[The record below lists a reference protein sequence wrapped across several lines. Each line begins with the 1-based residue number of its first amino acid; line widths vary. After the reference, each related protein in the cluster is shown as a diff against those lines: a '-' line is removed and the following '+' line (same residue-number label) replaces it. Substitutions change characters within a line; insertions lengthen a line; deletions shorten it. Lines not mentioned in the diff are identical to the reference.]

1 MIHQLIFA
9 APRPGLTA
17 QQMNDHW
24 VRVHAPRFASRIPQF
39 KQYCVDTA
47 LEFPQAPAAPW
58 SGVGEIWFANDE
70 DQLASIQSAEYLEGA
85 RPDEPNFVA
94 IWQLLVL
101 DTQPHSVLEP
111 GLRDGGERPEVKL
124 IVLVKRKPG
133 STRAEFRARSLDTH
147 ADLALQLPGLRGY
160 QQNHARDGHYA
171 VGEAPLDAAY
181 ELWFDDLAA
190 LHAAAATPEYG
201 KVLADLEAFVEPRY
215 THVLAVR
222 ENWIIG
228 PVARA

>member
-17 QQMNDHW
+17 QQMNEHW
-24 VRVHAPRFASRIPQF
+24 VGVHAPRFASRIPQF
-39 KQYCVDTA
+39 KQYCVDAA
-47 LEFPQAPAAPW
+47 LDFPRAPAAPW
-58 SGVGEIWFANDE
+58 SGIGEIWFANDE
-70 DQLASIQSAEYLEGA
+70 DELASVQSPEYLEGA

-101 DTQPHSVLEP
+101 DTQPHE
-111 GLRDGGERPEVKL
+111 LRAPVAADGVGRPAVKL
-124 IVLVKRKPG
+124 VVLVKRAAG
-133 STRAEFRARSLDTH
+133 SSRGEFRLRSLDEH
-147 ADLALQLPGLRGY
+147 APLALEIPGLRGY

-181 ELWFDDLAA
+181 ELWFDGPEELE
-190 LHAAAATPEYG
+190 AAAGTPEYA
-201 KVLADLEAFVEPRY
+201 KVLADLETFVEPRY
-215 THVLAVR
+215 THILAVR

-228 PVARA
+228 PDAV

>member
-1 MIHQLIFA
+1 MKPFSNTSFA
-9 APRPGLTA
+9 G
-17 QQMNDHW
+17 D
-24 VRVHAPRFASRIPQF
+24 
-39 KQYCVDTA
+39 
-47 LEFPQAPAAPW
+47 
-58 SGVGEIWFANDE
+58 
-70 DQLASIQSAEYLEGA
+70 SIQSAEYLEGA

-171 VGEAPLDAAY
+171 VGGAQPPEVMLQVLDRCWQ
-181 ELWFDDLAA
+181 ERGPQL
-190 LHAAAATPEYG
+190 E
-201 KVLADLEAFVEPRY
+201 VLATSDDAG
-215 THVLAVR
+215 
-222 ENWIIG
+222 ICG
-228 PVARA
+228 PDGCEI

>member
-17 QQMNDHW
+17 QQMNEHW
-24 VRVHAPRFASRIPQF
+24 VHVHAPRFAGRIPQF

-47 LEFPQAPAAPW
+47 LDLPGASKAPW
-58 SGVGEIWFANDE
+58 SGIGEIWFANDQ
-70 DQLASIQSAEYLEGA
+70 DQLASVQSAEYLEGA

-101 DTQPHSVLEP
+101 DTQPHE
-111 GLRDGGERPEVKL
+111 LRAPVAADGGRPGVKL
-124 IVLVKRKPG
+124 VVLAKRASG
-133 STRAEFRARSLDTH
+133 SSRGEFRQRSLDEH
-147 ADLALQLPGLRGY
+147 AATVLEIPGLRGY

-181 ELWFDDLAA
+181 ELWFDGADELAA
-190 LHAAAATPEYG
+190 ASATPEYA
-201 KVLADLEAFVEPRY
+201 KAFADLETFVEPRY
-215 THVLAVR
+215 THIMAVR

-228 PVARA
+228 PVDRA